1 MADTTIWLVII
12 GIGLGTYA
20 LRLSFIHLH
29 GRFALPA
36 VIQRGL
42 RLVPA
47 AVLAALVA
55 PALVHSDS
63 GIAVTAEDPRLLA
76 GLVALLVAWRFKHM
90 LLTLASGMAVL
101 WLVPLIG

>member
-1 MADTTIWLVII
+1 MSDSIIWLIII

-29 GRFALPA
+29 GRFSMPE

-55 PALVHSDS
+55 PALVYSD
-63 GIAVTAEDPRLLA
+63 GALAVTSDDPRLLA
-76 GLVALLVAWRFKHM
+76 GLVALLVAWRYQHM

-101 WLVPLIG
+101 WLAPLLV

>member
-1 MADTTIWLVII
+1 MSELAIWLTII
-12 GIGLGTYA
+12 GIGLGTYV

-29 GRFALPA
+29 GRLELPPL
-36 VIQRGL
+36 VQRGL

-47 AVLAALVA
+47 ATLAALVA
-55 PALVHSDS
+55 PALAYSN
-63 GIAVTAEDPRLLA
+63 GGLAVGADDPRLLA

-101 WLVPLIG
+101 WLWPLVG

>member
-1 MADTTIWLVII
+1 MSDTTIWLVII

-29 GRFALPA
+29 GRFVLPA
-36 VIQRGL
+36 VVQRGL

-55 PALVHSDS
+55 PALVYSNEAL
-63 GIAVTAEDPRLLA
+63 AVSAADPRLLA
-76 GLVALLVAWRFKHM
+76 GLVALLVAWRFNHM

-101 WLVPLIG
+101 WLVPLVV